1 MKKGDSH
8 RKKRGRKPGRKPGGE
23 ALWNT
28 AAVAGLLLIGLLLGG
43 VVGVFLDRQGIL
55 GTPPP
60 ALRTAE
66 SDSGTAAPRPSAAPP
81 RIITTTPQVD
91 REALEAQYHEV
102 VRAEQ
107 EAQGQGA
114 ELPEGVANVP
124 SDWRG
129 DGGQQQAALPP
140 IPVPD
145 RGVSGPPLWQ
155 QHAVAVAPSGGR
167 PMIAVVLDDVG
178 VNRRGAKKAIAL
190 PGPLTLAFMTY
201 ADGLPAMTGEARE
214 AGHEL
219 MLHVPMEPRSAAM
232 DPGPNVLREDIPRAE
247 LLQRLTWGLSR
258 FDGYVGINNHMG
270 SRFTASPEGMAL
282 VMGELKA
289 RGLLFL
295 DSLTA
300 SNSVAGSL
308 AARAEVPYAVRDVFL
323 DNEPDDLAAIHRQ
336 LAILEQT
343 AHERGYAIG
352 IGHPHDGTVTAL
364 QEWIPAMQ
372 ARGFALVPISA
383 IVRHREQLAA
393 QQTAGAG

>member
-8 RKKRGRKPGRKPGGE
+8 KKRRHRRKSSGDL
-23 ALWNT
+23 LWNT

-43 VVGVFLDRQGIL
+43 IVGVFLDRQGFL
-55 GTPPP
+55 GTPPAPPQSAQREAP
-60 ALRTAE
+60 APPAPKPSRPE
-66 SDSGTAAPRPSAAPP
+66 PRVMTAAPE
-81 RIITTTPQVD
+81 ID

-102 VRAEQ
+102 LRAEQ
-107 EAQGQGA
+107 EGKAPEAIGNTPSGWQGDDA
-114 ELPEGVANVP
+114 
-124 SDWRG
+124 R
-129 DGGQQQAALPP
+129 QQAALPP
-140 IPVPD
+140 IPLPD
-145 RGVSGPPLWQ
+145 RGLTGPPLWQ
-155 QHAVAVAPSGGR
+155 QHAVAVAPAQGR
-167 PMIAVVLDDVG
+167 PMIAIVLDDVG
-178 VNRRGAKKAIAL
+178 VNRRGAQKAIAL
-190 PGPLTLAFMTY
+190 PGPLTLSFMTY
-201 ADGLPAMTGEARE
+201 ARELPQMTAKARA

-219 MLHVPMEPRSAAM
+219 MLHVPMEPRSAEM

-247 LLQRLTWGLSR
+247 LLQRLTWGLAR

-300 SNSVAGSL
+300 ADSVAGSL

-336 LAILEQT
+336 LAILEQR
-343 AHERGYAIG
+343 ARERGYAVG
-352 IGHPHDGTVTAL
+352 IGHPHDGTVRAL
-364 QEWIPAMQ
+364 QEWIPQMQ

-383 IVRHREQLAA
+383 IVRHRQRLAA
-393 QQTAGAG
+393 RQTAGAG